1 MNNKAWGINIEYRY
15 IVAILYAC
23 VLFLDRLDLTI
34 VNITLPTLANVFNV
48 PLTTT
53 EWTNN
58 AYLLALAM
66 SIPISGWA
74 GDRFGVKKIFVLAT
88 CIFGVASLLSAFA
101 PNFASLII
109 CRFLQGLGGGLVVPV
124 GMTMVYR
131 VFDNHE
137 YASIT
142 SFIFIPTLI
151 APAAAP
157 ALGGVIM
164 HYFGWQWV
172 FLFAVPICVL
182 VAAFSIAL
190 LKEQKNSEKQALDWP
205 GFFFASSASTL
216 LFVFMFLL
224 GKNKDFII
232 TFGVLGLALILG
244 FLFLQRESKCVH
256 PLIDLKYFKNKLF
269 LQINLVQ
276 LAFQICHFG
285 SIFLIGLYLQ
295 SGVGM
300 SAIMAGLIMGMQ
312 AIGAICTSRFSVKL
326 FHNNGPCLP
335 IVVGFVGIALLT
347 PCILLINKPGLA
359 ELGFLILFLRGLCSG
374 LCGTPIQT
382 SSIIGFEKEDIGRAS
397 AVFNTTRQLSISFGI
412 ALTAL
417 LINHGLKTYGF
428 DALDLITIP
437 GKKVFYS
444 AFMLISVVS
453 VLGIYVTLKID
464 NFHALSLIRADKLD
478 VEDMS

>member
-1 MNNKAWGINIEYRY
+1 MNHKKRFFNIQYRY

-48 PLTTT
+48 PLTAT
-53 EWTNN
+53 EWINN

-74 GDRFGVKKIFVLAT
+74 GDRFGVKKVFVIAT
-88 CIFGVASLLSAFA
+88 SIFGLASLFSAFA
-101 PNFASLII
+101 PNLASLIM
-109 CRFLQGLGGGLVVPV
+109 CRFLQGVGGGMVVPV

-131 VFDNHE
+131 VFDKGE

-142 SFIFIPTLI
+142 SYIFIPTLI
-151 APAAAP
+151 APAASP

-172 FLFAVPICVL
+172 FLSAVPICLLIVI
-182 VAAFSIAL
+182 FSILL
-190 LKEQKNSEKQALDWP
+190 LKEQQHAEKQALDWL
-205 GFFFASSASTL
+205 GFIFASSAFTL
-216 LFVFMFLL
+216 LLVFMFLL
-224 GKNKDFII
+224 GKNQNLALTLSVF
-232 TFGVLGLALILG
+232 GLAFILSL
-244 FLFLQRESKCVH
+244 LFLRHESKCIH
-256 PLIDLKYFKNKLF
+256 PLIDLKFFKNKLF

-300 SAIMAGLIMGMQ
+300 SAIIAGLIMGMQ
-312 AIGAICTSRFSVKL
+312 AIGAICTSRFSVRL
-326 FHNNGPCLP
+326 FHDYGPRLP
-335 IVVGFVGIALLT
+335 IITGFVGIALLT
-347 PCILLINKPGLA
+347 PCILLINKPDLVGLGCI
-359 ELGFLILFLRGLCSG
+359 LLFLRGLFSG

-382 SSIIGFEKEDIGRAS
+382 ASIIGFKKEDVARAS
-397 AVFNTTRQLSISFGI
+397 AVFNATRQLSISFGI

-417 LINHGLKTYGF
+417 LINHGLKKYGI
-428 DALDLITIP
+428 DALALITTT
-437 GKKVFYS
+437 GRKVFYS
-444 AFMLISVVS
+444 AFMLIPVVAA
-453 VLGIYVTLKID
+453 LGIYVTSNID
-464 NFHALSLIRADKLD
+464 NNNALSLTR
-478 VEDMS
+478 ENR